1 MHFKILPCVSHP
13 QRTGFVQLLLTIFM
27 DVFSDG
33 DLRLKGLAGKKNS
46 ESVYCLKNKPHYLLK
61 QRYNTKKK
69 MHLAL
74 HVCNN

>member
-33 DLRLKGLAGKKNS
+33 DLRLKGLAGEKK
-46 ESVYCLKNKPHYLLK
+46 LKNKPHYLLK

>member
-33 DLRLKGLAGKKNS
+33 DLRLKGLAGKKN
-46 ESVYCLKNKPHYLLK
+46 KRINHIIF
-61 QRYNTKKK
+61 
-69 MHLAL
+69 
-74 HVCNN
+74 